1 MDKWKIRYSTI
12 DIVLLCISFY
22 EVTGIP
28 HTLFL
33 GIKYAIILYLFTKHC
48 FEYKKMRSI
57 TAFILL
63 YGGVIFI
70 STLMNQNML
79 NRYVASFVYMLHIM
93 TIYVTI
99 YAFVR
104 NRGIE
109 ALVRC
114 LILTLIVFALFT
126 DSLMLFVSYNFSSP
140 SESYL
145 IGNKFA
151 VSYLHCFITALLYC
165 CNEKNAK
172 KRLRLKTFRSIFC
185 VASVLVCMKVTCTT
199 GMLICLLMGAM
210 NYFPIPLRIRKV
222 ISNPKIIVLVTA
234 VINVLMLGS
243 TSLLTNPYIA
253 DFISNVLG
261 KSYTWVGRLH
271 IYAMIFDV
279 IKIRPWMGYGYFSNI
294 IEKILGFGNA
304 QNGVLK
310 IIIDYGIIGLIG
322 YTLLAYRSMKSFDHT
337 AEKIWSM
344 AVFVYCMIFASIAE
358 INLTDY
364 LFFLT
369 SSIIFASGEIANF
382 KNCKHHQKEGRTL
395 E

>member
-1 MDKWKIRYSTI
+1 MDKLKIRYSTI

-33 GIKYAIILYLFTKHC
+33 GIKYASILYLFAKHC
-48 FEYKKMRSI
+48 FECRKMRSI

-63 YGGVIFI
+63 YGGVTFI
-70 STLMNQNML
+70 STLINQNML

-109 ALVRC
+109 ALVQC
-114 LILTLIVFALFT
+114 LISTLIVFALFT
-126 DSLMLFVSYNFSSP
+126 DFLMLFVSYNFSSP

-151 VSYLHCFITALLYC
+151 VSYLHCFIMALLYC
-165 CNEKNAK
+165 CNEKKLQN
-172 KRLRLKTFRSIFC
+172 RLRLKTFRSIFC

-199 GMLICLLMGAM
+199 GILICLLMGIM
-210 NYFPIPLRIRKV
+210 NYFPIPLRIRKF
-222 ISNPKIIVLVTA
+222 ISNPQIIVSVTV
-234 VINVLMLGS
+234 VINLLILGS
-243 TSLLTNPYIA
+243 ASLFTNPYIVY
-253 DFISNVLG
+253 FISNVLG

-271 IYAMIFDV
+271 IYEIIFDV
-279 IKIRPWMGYGYFSNI
+279 IKVKPWMGYGYFSNI
-294 IEKILGFGNA
+294 IEEILGFGNA

-310 IIIDYGIIGLIG
+310 VIIDSGIIGLIG
-322 YTLLAYRSMKSFDHT
+322 YTLLAYRSMKSFEHA

-344 AVFVYCMIFASIAE
+344 MAFVYCMIFASSAE

-369 SSIIFASGEIANF
+369 SSMIFASGEMANF
-382 KNCKHHQKEGRTL
+382 TDCKHHQKEGRTL